1 MKDES
6 SFNNLGNSNKTI
18 MQINNDKNNRPLNL
32 HDSQYYMQPPQHV
45 RGKWIISNR
54 IKNFLVTLLI
64 TILAI
69 TAAGTGTAAI
79 LTYQMQSKMSINAL
93 EYVPQSSNGR
103 NSNAETMKPVDV
115 NAGSALNIMLIGQDT
130 RSGDKRNAEIGGN
143 NPDDM
148 SNHQSDTN
156 IIVHISADRSRV
168 DVVSLPRDS
177 IIDQPVCNTGD
188 NILPA
193 RNQVMLNSV
202 FPYVMDNTDNNTSVA
217 ASCLVNTVNQF
228 TGLDIQQFII
238 VDFAGLS
245 EMIDAIGGVNV
256 CIPQDLK
263 DDNTGLDVKRGLR
276 HLDGI
281 QATQYARIRKGLNT
295 DGSDIMRTVRQQHLI
310 KSLFDELKK
319 SSTLSNP
326 SKLYNLANA
335 ALDNVSISSGLSSVG
350 TLAGLAY
357 SLRGINMSG
366 IIAMTVPTEPY
377 VYDANRVQM
386 AESSSVIWDNL
397 LTDKPVN
404 TPASNDND
412 DSTSDND
419 DSNVDN
425 DGNNNPTDSSSKP
438 NGNDNSNT
446 DDGNV
451 NNVSGNDGNSADDR
465 KIDANTGLIT
475 ESDGRL
481 IDPATGGIVDKNN
494 GSITDTKTG
503 SIIGFADKYVE
514 YTYCRAK

>member
-6 SFNNLGNSNKTI
+6 SLNEN
-18 MQINNDKNNRPLNL
+18 MQAKNNSAMKISDNTANL
-32 HDSQYYMQPPQHV
+32 HSTKYYLQPPQHV
-45 RGKWIISNR
+45 RGRWTVSNK
-54 IKNFLVTLLI
+54 IKNALVALLVTF
-64 TILAI
+64 LAI
-69 TAAGTGTAAI
+69 TAAGTSTAAI
-79 LTYQMQSKMSINAL
+79 LTYQMQSKMSKNTLAYI
-93 EYVPQSSNGR
+93 PQSTGNS
-103 NSNAETMKPVDV
+103 SNADNTMKPVDV

-130 RSGDKRNAEIGGN
+130 RGGNKKNAEIGGD

-177 IIDQPVCNTGD
+177 IIDQPACNTGD
-188 NILPA
+188 SILPA

-202 FPYVMDNTDNNTSVA
+202 FPYVMDNTNNDTSVA
-217 ASCLVNTVNQF
+217 ASCLVSTVNQL
-228 TGLDIQQFII
+228 TGLDIQQFVI

-245 EMIDAIGGVNV
+245 DMIDAIGGVDV

-263 DDNTGLDVKRGLR
+263 DDNTGLDVKRGLQ

-335 ALDNVSISSGLSSVG
+335 ALYNVSISSGLSSVG

-357 SLRGINMSG
+357 SLRGISMSN

-386 AESSSVIWDNL
+386 SEHADVIWNNL

-404 TPASNDND
+404 TPA
-412 DSTSDND
+412 
-419 DSNVDN
+419 
-425 DGNNNPTDSSSKP
+425 P
-438 NGNDNSNT
+438 NDNSNADNANNDSNVNDNPDT
-446 DDGNV
+446 ESDNADGNDSKQENTSTNS
-451 NNVSGNDGNSADDR
+451 NNDDK
-465 KIDANTGLIT
+465 KIDNNTGLII
-475 ESDGRL
+475 EDDGRL
-481 IDPATGGIVDKNN
+481 IDPATGGLVDKDN
-494 GSITDTKTG
+494 GSITDVKTG